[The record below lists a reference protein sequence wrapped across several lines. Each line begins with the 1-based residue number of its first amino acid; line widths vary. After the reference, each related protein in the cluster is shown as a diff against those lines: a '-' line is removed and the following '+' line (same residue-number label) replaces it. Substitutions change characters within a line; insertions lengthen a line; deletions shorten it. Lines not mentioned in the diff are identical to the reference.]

1 MKFPQ
6 RVKWLDSEKICI
18 AHGSATAKTLMF
30 ETKSDHALFLS
41 YWEKYL
47 GDMLELIHYKLSS
60 TQWVLL
66 FRTKDDESIRKAY
79 KALRKKSKKA
89 KKSKSLKDVQ
99 RILSEHF
106 RIFLSQYVRRSNA
119 ISGREGSKVKCRFKK
134 YIVKDLSE
142 YEEIFN
148 TITEE
153 EKPSQKYPRYQA
165 DEGEYDELKEMQE
178 DSVWKIGTR
187 IYAGLEKYDK
197 VLKKM
202 VLLLPSS
209 DVLRKF
215 LSTSKHPPIPYL
227 SP

>member
-153 EKPSQKYPRYQA
+153 EEPSQKHPRYQA
-165 DEGEYDELKEMQE
+165 DEGEYDELKEMRA

-202 VLLLPSS
+202 ALLLPSS
-209 DVLRKF
+209 DVLRNF
-215 LSTSKHPPIPYL
+215 LNNQNIPPNISI